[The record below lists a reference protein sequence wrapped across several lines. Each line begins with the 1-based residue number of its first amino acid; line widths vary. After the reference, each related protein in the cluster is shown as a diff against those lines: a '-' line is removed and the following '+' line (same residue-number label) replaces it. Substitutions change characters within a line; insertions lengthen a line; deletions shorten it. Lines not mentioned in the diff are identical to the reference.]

1 MGQAAPTFH
10 KEYLMQIKTVAIALA
25 LAAAG
30 LAGGQAFA
38 QDHVTIQRDTPNGV
52 VTKHI
57 VRREDGSVRR
67 VVVHR
72 PDGSTV
78 IRRTG
83 QGYGYGQG
91 YGEHHWRNRE
101 DVRMHRTV
109 VIHRHDVAP
118 RHVVIR
124 EGYRHRPDTIVNR
137 RVTVIHNAG

>member
-1 MGQAAPTFH
+1 
-10 KEYLMQIKTVAIALA
+10 MQMKTVALA
-25 LAAAG
+25 LAVAAAG
-30 LAGGQAFA
+30 LVGGQAIA
-38 QDHVTIQRDTPNGV
+38 QDHVTIQRDTPYGV

-57 VRREDGSVRR
+57 VRREDGSVRK

-72 PDGSTV
+72 PDGTTV

-83 QGYGYGQG
+83 ERYG
-91 YGEHHWRNRE
+91 YGEHHWRDRD

-109 VIHRHDVAP
+109 VIHRHNLAP

-124 EGYRHRPDTIVNR
+124 EGYRHQPNVIVNR